1 MHSQFSPNLAGVSD
15 SVPLVLK
22 KGITSNFNIGD
33 LGFSAQAPWAIFNNK
48 RLGNFFFVSTQ
59 ARNAS
64 VEKTFN
70 SCHMV
75 EMQLKGSPFKKLLQ
89 SRFNY
94 FLTPPLAL
102 PCYIVLIVLWAG
114 NLDRCCLVLTSNPNS
129 NCYMHKSILFL

>member
-1 MHSQFSPNLAGVSD
+1 MYSQFSPNLAGVSV
-15 SVPLVLK
+15 SFYVPIVLK

-33 LGFSAQAPWAIFNNK
+33 LGFSVKAPWSIFPKK
-48 RLGNFFFVSTQ
+48 RLSIFIVSTQ
-59 ARNAS
+59 ARNGS

-94 FLTPPLAL
+94 FLTPPSCIAL
-102 PCYIVLIVLWAG
+102 LYSSNSFLSRQFRQMLFSP
-114 NLDRCCLVLTSNPNS
+114 NPNS
-129 NCYMHKSILFL
+129 NCYMHKSILLL